1 MGRERQN
8 SLFQPVPFPSLPID
22 GQLRT
27 KRSDEMGGHDSGER
41 FVYGVDNKSLIRS
54 STSNVIID
62 ETVVLGWRT
71 ATGSASPSK
80 QPQSWRPNP
89 GSTFY
94 VLKGYP
100 GANQWLV
107 RGRLRAVHPGEGSG
121 VKQERQVGCK
131 PVAGSGGRETRVVD
145 GRDAHHQEP
154 RGHHNRA
161 VQEGVHDK
169 EGRLLNLN

>member
-1 MGRERQN
+1 MPVSILFCAALVLVCLIIVWWNRGKMGRERQN

-27 KRSDEMGGHDSGER
+27 KWSDEMGGNDSGER
-41 FVYGVDNKSLIRS
+41 FVYGVDNKILIRS
-54 STSNVIID
+54 LASNVVIG

-94 VLKGYP
+94 VLKD
-100 GANQWLV
+100 
-107 RGRLRAVHPGEGSG
+107 HPGSES
-121 VKQERQVGCK
+121 
-131 PVAGSGGRETRVVD
+131 VAGPWTAARSSSCRRIRSQAGAPSRMQASGR
-145 GRDAHHQEP
+145 
-154 RGHHNRA
+154 
-161 VQEGVHDK
+161 
-169 EGRLLNLN
+169 